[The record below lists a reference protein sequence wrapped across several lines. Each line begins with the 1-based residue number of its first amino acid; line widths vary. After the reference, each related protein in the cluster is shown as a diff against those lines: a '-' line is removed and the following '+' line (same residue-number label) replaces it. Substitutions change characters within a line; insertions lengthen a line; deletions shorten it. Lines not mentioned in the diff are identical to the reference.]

1 VPSNYNFIK
10 ERQIAMSL
18 IAIGKDI
25 IRKEAWD
32 KVTGRARYNA
42 DINSLGLIFGVI
54 VTSTCAHG
62 NITHID
68 YVEAEQ
74 MPGVKAILTGD
85 YLPMLTGPII
95 EDHPPLANGKVRYYG
110 EPIALVLAHSEAEA
124 AAAAIKIKIEYEILP
139 AINNPSAGMSIDAP
153 LVHEYLDQYKHVIPE
168 VYPEANSNVV
178 HKAQIRKGDMNKGW
192 QESEISVQAS
202 YDLPP
207 ADHIAMET
215 RSVRAEIMPNGDI
228 VIHSSS
234 QAPFAI
240 REFISLHF
248 GVDLGK
254 VVVHVPL
261 VGGGYGGKT
270 SVQLEYLA
278 VIASQAVGGLPV
290 FITNTREQD
299 ISVSPCKPSL
309 EAKIKLGAT
318 KDGILKAGEYIFLIG
333 TGAYADS
340 GPRITSSMAINCTG
354 PYNLDNVW
362 CDAYCVYTNHTY
374 ATAFRGFGHSSFT
387 FAVERT
393 MDKLAAALNMDP
405 IQLRRKN
412 LIKPGNTS
420 PTQVMLTASNL
431 GDVTQCLDKVEKLIN
446 WSEGNRVEL
455 DNNRIRAKGAACLW
469 KSSNSPTDA
478 IAAAIVTFNSDGS
491 MNLNVGAVEIGPA
504 TKTTLAQILAEKMHI
519 DVNKVHV
526 EMEVNTRTSPHHW
539 KTVASMSVFMVGR
552 AVEEAAEDAIRQI
565 LSLAAMALKCAHEDL
580 ALGQEQVY
588 VKDDPGIYIDLCN
601 IVHGYKYPDGNT
613 VGSQVIG
620 RGTYV
625 IPHLTPLDQDT
636 GKGKPAPYWTPGAQA
651 VEIELNM
658 TDFTYKILRA
668 ATVLDAGKVINP
680 KSANG
685 QVMGGMCMGL
695 GLGSREHL
703 IYNEQQELLNT
714 SLRTYKVLRIGEEP
728 EYLVDWV
735 ETPNANAPQGVR
747 GIGEHGIVAI
757 HAALANALSRAAQV
771 ELDQLPVLPE
781 LIWQKI
787 EEKKA

>member
-1 VPSNYNFIK
+1 
-10 ERQIAMSL
+10 M
-18 IAIGKDI
+18 AIGNDI
-25 IRKEAWD
+25 VRKEAWD

-42 DINSLGLIFGVI
+42 DVTSPGLMHAVI

-62 NITHID
+62 NIKSID
-68 YVEAEQ
+68 YSEAGQ
-74 MPGVKAILTGD
+74 MPGVMVIITGD
-85 YLPMLTGPII
+85 SYPLLTGPII
-95 EDHPPLANGKVRYYG
+95 EDHPTLASRKVRYYG
-110 EPIALVLAHSEAEA
+110 EPVALVVAHSEAQA
-124 AAAAIKIKIEYEILP
+124 AAAAIKIKIEYEKLP
-139 AINNPSAGMSIDAP
+139 TVETPSAAMKSEAP
-153 LVHEYLDQYKHVIPE
+153 LLHEYLDQYKHVIPE
-168 VYPEANSNVV
+168 VYPQANSNVV
-178 HKAQIRKGDMNKGW
+178 HKVQIRKGDMNAGW
-192 QESEISVQAS
+192 QASEVTVEAS
-202 YDLPP
+202 CILPQ

-215 RSVRAEIMPNGDI
+215 RSARAEILANGDI
-228 VIHSSS
+228 IIHSSS
-234 QAPFAI
+234 QSPFAI

-270 SVQLEYLA
+270 PVQLEYLA
-278 VIASQAVGGLPV
+278 VMASQAIGGLPV
-290 FITNTREQD
+290 LITNTREQD
-299 ISVSPCKPSL
+299 ISASPCKPSL
-309 EAKIKLGAT
+309 ETRIKLGAT
-318 KDGILKAGEYIFLIG
+318 KDGILKAGEYIFLLG

-387 FAVERT
+387 FAVERA
-393 MDKLAAALNMDP
+393 MDKLAAALNMDSLE
-405 IQLRRKN
+405 LRRKN
-412 LIKPGNTS
+412 LIKPGSTS
-420 PTQVMLTASNL
+420 PTQVMLTPSNL

-446 WSEGNRVEL
+446 WSEGTRLEV
-455 DNNRIRAKGAACLW
+455 DNNRIRAKGVACLW
-469 KSSNSPTDA
+469 KTSNSPTDA
-478 IAAAIVTFNSDGS
+478 IAAAIVSFNSDGS

-504 TKTTLAQILAEKMHI
+504 TKTTLAQILAEKMKI
-519 DVNKVHV
+519 DINKVHV
-526 EMEVNTRTSPHHW
+526 EMEVNTRISPHHW
-539 KTVASMSVFMVGR
+539 KTVASMSIFMVGR
-552 AVEEAAEDAIRQI
+552 AVEEAGEDAIRQI

-588 VKDDPGIYIDLCN
+588 LKDDPSIYIDLSN

-625 IPHLTPLDQDT
+625 IPHLTPLDQNT

-658 TDFTYKILRA
+658 ADFTYKILRA

-680 KSANG
+680 KNANG

-703 IYNEQQELLNT
+703 IYSQQQELLNT

-735 ETPNANAPQGVR
+735 ETPNANAPSGAR

-771 ELDQLPVLPE
+771 ELDQVPVLPE

-787 EEKKA
+787 EEKNYDTL